1 MFRRMSKESIFL
13 REPIPEANSKGRA
26 AAGHMKLGRSGNLG
40 HRLGELGLV
49 QPRVR
54 AAGRQ

>member
-1 MFRRMSKESIFL
+1 MRSQVTTSQALGIGPMAPAVL
-13 REPIPEANSKGRA
+13 PA
-26 AAGHMKLGRSGNLG
+26 ARRSGNLG

-54 AAGRQ
+54 AVGRQ